1 MTISLDDRRAD
12 ERTTPRVA
20 LALLESLRSTDTPA
34 EVLEDEDLQQSLP
47 RRLGLSSAVE
57 SQIRR
62 YRQLASSKAELRAAE
77 LADLLT
83 LVARRPDA
91 ADVFAEAGRR
101 LARQRLDGR
110 RVRRRLAGIPLP
122 EAIRRRLAFRVA
134 RAVADDANPGAG
146 LRTERSPLALVVERS
161 LPAAAGTPDACHL
174 VRAALAESLAA
185 HGIGREEGEDERAG
199 AAHPLCETRGDEC
212 CLWRAGG

>member
-1 MTISLDDRRAD
+1 MTASSLDDRHA
-12 ERTTPRVA
+12 EQRTTPRVA

-47 RRLGLSSAVE
+47 RRLGLSNAVE
-57 SQIRR
+57 AQIHR
-62 YRQLASSKAELRAAE
+62 YRKLAASKDELRAAE

-91 ADVFAEAGRR
+91 AAVFADAGRR
-101 LARQRLDGR
+101 LARTRLGGR
-110 RVRRRLAGIPLP
+110 RVRERLVGIPLP

-134 RAVADDANPGAG
+134 RGIAAEANPGAA

-161 LPAAAGTPDACHL
+161 LSAAADTPDACHL
-174 VRAALAESLAA
+174 VRAALAESLEA
-185 HGIGREEGEDERAG
+185 HGLGDGAGEGAV
-199 AAHPLCETRGDEC
+199 HPLCEVHGDEC
-212 CLWRAGG
+212 CLWQAGG

>member
-1 MTISLDDRRAD
+1 MATSLDDRRAD

-47 RRLGLSSAVE
+47 RRLGLSNAVE
-57 SQIRR
+57 AQIRR
-62 YRQLASSKAELRAAE
+62 YRKLASSKSELRAAE

-91 ADVFAEAGRR
+91 AAVFADAGRR
-101 LARQRLDGR
+101 LARRRLDGR
-110 RVRRRLAGIPLP
+110 RVRRRLVGIPLP
-122 EAIRRRLAFRVA
+122 EAVRRRLAFRVA
-134 RAVADDANPGAG
+134 RGVASDANPGSS

-161 LPAAAGTPDACHL
+161 LPAASEAPDACDL
-174 VRAALAESLAA
+174 VRAALSESLEA
-185 HGIGREEGEDERAG
+185 HGVDAGDG
-199 AAHPLCETRGDEC
+199 AAHPMCEVRGDEC
-212 CLWRAGG
+212 CLWRAEG